1 MKTQELNTEKV
12 RISLPS
18 SKDKRFKSW
27 RKILTGIDKTKD
39 NGYAFLGDF
48 ISTYKNKDIEL
59 PVGTII
65 LVYDEVGSVKHH
77 QPEVYVYRV
86 DGEFQLTELFCSY
99 SWNWSFDLRDEV
111 AKLFEDNEA
120 KKEKLTIEKEALLKR
135 LDEINALLEAIENE
149 NQ

>member
-12 RISLPS
+12 RISLPV
-18 SKDKRFKSW
+18 SKDKFKSW
-27 RKILTGIDKTKD
+27 RKILTGIDKTKT
-39 NGYAFLGDF
+39 NGYAFMGDF

-59 PVGTII
+59 PIGTYI
-65 LVYDEVGSVKHH
+65 LAYDEVGSRKYYE
-77 QPEVYVYRV
+77 PEVYVYRI

-99 SWNWSFDLRDEV
+99 GWNWALDLRDEV

-149 NQ
+149 KQ

>member
-1 MKTQELNTEKV
+1 MKIQNLNTEKV
-12 RISLPS
+12 RISLPV
-18 SKDKRFKSW
+18 SKDKFKSW
-27 RKILTGIDKTKD
+27 RKILTGIDKNKN

-48 ISTYKNKDIEL
+48 VYTFKDIIEL
-59 PVGTII
+59 PLGTY
-65 LVYDEVGSVKHH
+65 LMVYDEVSVKHYS
-77 QPEVYVYRV
+77 PEVHVYRV

-99 SWNWSFDLRDEV
+99 SWNWALDLRDEV
-111 AKLFEDNEA
+111 AKLFEGNEA

>member
-1 MKTQELNTEKV
+1 METKNLNTEKV
-12 RISLPS
+12 RIILPC
-18 SKDKRFKSW
+18 SKDKRKSW
-27 RKILTGIDKTKD
+27 RKILTGIDKNKN

-48 ISTYKNKDIEL
+48 VYTFKDIIEL
-59 PVGTII
+59 PLGTY
-65 LVYDEVGSVKHH
+65 LMVYDEVGSVHYSPK
-77 QPEVYVYRV
+77 VYVYRV

-99 SWNWSFDLRDEV
+99 SWNWALDLRDEV

>member
-12 RISLPS
+12 RISLPA

-27 RKILTGIDKTKD
+27 RKILTGVDKTKSD
-39 NGYAFLGDF
+39 GYTFLGEF
-48 ISTYKNKDIEL
+48 ISPYQNKDIEIEL
-59 PVGTII
+59 GTYI
-65 LVYDEVGSVKHH
+65 LVYDEVGSVKNH
-77 QPEVYVYRV
+77 QPTVYVYRV

-99 SWNWSFDLRDEV
+99 SWNWALDLRDEV

>member
-18 SKDKRFKSW
+18 SKDKRKSW
-27 RKILTGIDKTKD
+27 RKILTGIDKNKN

-48 ISTYKNKDIEL
+48 VYTFKDIIEL
-59 PVGTII
+59 PLGTY
-65 LVYDEVGSVKHH
+65 LMVYDEVGSVHYS
-77 QPEVYVYRV
+77 PEVYVYRV

-99 SWNWSFDLRDEV
+99 SWNWALDLRDEV

-149 NQ
+149 KQ

>member
-1 MKTQELNTEKV
+1 METQELNTVKV
-12 RISLPS
+12 RISLPA
-18 SKDKRFKSW
+18 SKDKRKSW

-65 LVYDEVGSVKHH
+65 LVYDEVGSVTHH
-77 QPEVYVYRV
+77 PAVYVYRV

-99 SWNWSFDLRDEV
+99 SWNWDFELRDEV

>member
-1 MKTQELNTEKV
+1 MKTTELTAEKV
-12 RISLPS
+12 RIHLPAQ
-18 SKDKRFKSW
+18 KDKRFKSW
-27 RKILTGIDKTKD
+27 RKILTGVDKTKSD
-39 NGYAFLGDF
+39 GYAFLGEF
-48 ISTYKNKDIEL
+48 ISPYQNKDIEIEL
-59 PVGTII
+59 GTYI

-77 QPEVYVYRV
+77 SPEVFVYRV

-99 SWNWSFDLRDEV
+99 SWNWALDLRDEV

-135 LDEINALLEAIENE
+135 LDEINAFLEAIENE

>member
-12 RISLPS
+12 RIILPC
-18 SKDKRFKSW
+18 SKDKRKSW
-27 RKILTGIDKTKD
+27 RKILTGIDKNKN

-48 ISTYKNKDIEL
+48 VYTFKNKDIEL
-59 PVGTII
+59 PLGTY
-65 LVYDEVGSVKHH
+65 LMVYDEVGSVHYS
-77 QPEVYVYRV
+77 PEVYVYRV

-99 SWNWSFDLRDEV
+99 SWNWALDLRDEV

-149 NQ
+149 KQ

>member
-1 MKTQELNTEKV
+1 METKELNTEKV

-27 RKILTGIDKTKD
+27 RKILTGIDKNKD

-48 ISTYKNKDIEL
+48 VYTFKNKDIEL
-59 PVGTII
+59 PIGTY
-65 LVYDEVGSVKHH
+65 LMVYDEVGSVKHH
-77 QPEVYVYRV
+77 SPEVYVYRV

-99 SWNWSFDLRDEV
+99 SWNWALDLRDEV

>member
-12 RISLPS
+12 RISLPP

-27 RKILTGIDKTKD
+27 RKILTGIDKNKD

-48 ISTYKNKDIEL
+48 VSTFKNKDIEL
-59 PVGTII
+59 PVGAY
-65 LVYDEVGSVKHH
+65 LMVYDEVGSVKHH
-77 QPEVYVYRV
+77 SPEVYVYRV
-86 DGEFQLTELFCSY
+86 DGEFQLTELFCSF
-99 SWNWSFDLRDEV
+99 SWNWALDLRDEV

-135 LDEINALLEAIENE
+135 FAQINALLEAIKYEKH
-149 NQ
+149 